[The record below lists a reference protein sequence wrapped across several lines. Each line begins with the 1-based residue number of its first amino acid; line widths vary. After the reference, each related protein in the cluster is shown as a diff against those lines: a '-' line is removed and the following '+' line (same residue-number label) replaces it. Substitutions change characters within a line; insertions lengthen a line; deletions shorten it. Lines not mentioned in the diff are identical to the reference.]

1 MKALIQRVKNASVSV
16 DKKEIGKI
24 KDGLLVFLGIAEND
38 NKEDADYL
46 VDKIINLRIFED
58 ENAKMNLSAL
68 KENKDI
74 LVVSQFTL
82 YGDCT
87 KGRRPSFN
95 QAASAGKA
103 EKLYNYFVKEISK
116 TDLNIETGEFKA
128 MMEVDLVN
136 DGPVT
141 FMLKSEDNR
150 ED

>member
-1 MKALIQRVKNASVSV
+1 MKALIQRVKNASVRV
-16 DKKEIGKI
+16 KKKEIGKI
-24 KDGLLVFLGIAEND
+24 NEGILVFLGIGEND

-46 VDKIINLRIFED
+46 VEKIINLRIFD
-58 ENAKMNLSAL
+58 DSNGKMNLSAL
-68 KENKDI
+68 NENKDI

-95 QAASAGKA
+95 EAASPAKA
-103 EKLYNYFVKEISK
+103 ENLYNYFVNEISK
-116 TDLNIETGEFKA
+116 TNLNIETGEFKA
-128 MMEVDLVN
+128 MMDVNLIN